1 MNEAILTRTPLPAR
15 RQRAFTLIELLVVT
29 GVILILAGI
38 TFALAARINASAKM
52 RSTENVIRAL
62 DQILGEYELVKG
74 PVPAMVSAKAGEVLD
89 QRETRYPL
97 PNFGTPLLSDSM
109 AKQNLL
115 FPLVDG
121 RVAER
126 TFPILYAH
134 PSGLPASE
142 VTEDEQR
149 LDQDWDPPQPTV
161 GLFLFE
167 AARALGQPAIH
178 AQLGS
183 SVTLEAQSAWGWQE
197 QVANV
202 FVALQFDLTPDND
215 ADGERPILAPRVLDA
230 WGRPIRFV
238 HPAFQGGAGAYAGGD
253 GTTFATPLRA
263 RWRLPGPGAGRAPLN
278 FDRSYRPYIRVP
290 APGDPGSTAGWQD
303 AQGGVLTSRH
313 LTGDGDEGRHPAGRP
328 YFYSAG
334 PDGNPGA
341 RALNVYVDG
350 ARPQFPA
357 ETARFAAD

>member
-1 MNEAILTRTPLPAR
+1 MNQAIRIPTSLPAR
-15 RQRAFTLIELLVVT
+15 RRHAFTLIELLVVT
-29 GVILILAGI
+29 GVIAILAAI
-38 TFALAARINASAKM
+38 TFTLASRINISAQT

-62 DQILGEYELVKG
+62 TQLLGEYELTKG

-97 PNFGTPLLSDSM
+97 PNFGTPQLSESA
-109 AKQNLL
+109 AKQKLL
-115 FPLVDG
+115 FPLIDG

-126 TFPILYAH
+126 VFPIQYSN
-134 PSGLPASE
+134 PKGLPASA
-142 VTEDEQR
+142 VAEDEQR
-149 LDQDWDPPQPTV
+149 LDKDWDPPQPTV

-197 QVANV
+197 QAANV

-230 WGRPIRFV
+230 WGQPIRFV
-238 HPAFQGGAGAYAGGD
+238 HPTFQGGAGTYWDPKPAGG
-253 GTTFATPLRA
+253 GSPKFVA
-263 RWRLPGPGAGRAPLN
+263 RPRILVGSPQAGQAPMN
-278 FDRSYRPYIRVP
+278 FDRSYRGY
-290 APGDPGSTAGWQD
+290 D
-303 AQGGVLTSRH
+303 ALGNLATGAQLRSLH
-313 LTGDGDEGRHPAGRP
+313 ITGDADEGRHPADRP